1 MQEREEPLPGL
12 LYEARVRQPGL
23 QQQLYPPQ
31 YLQEEHTPSGA
42 LVVRISTN
50 AEEIRQQQ
58 AHHPSQQEGSVSS
71 SASSHTSTSLKNSPL
86 NVIPS
91 VATKE
96 EDIEAQVRQHSTNSR
111 QNLVSRQSSGGRPV
125 TDDVEIVREESQR
138 QIPTNSV
145 DLQRA
150 SSAAS
155 AQQEEQVR
163 QSTGVSTQHQS
174 RISFVTDTPKAQ
186 KRVPTEQEKQEIMQ
200 RHFQKQLQLKERQE
214 LQEQQEQPFVL
225 TEQEQS
231 EIMERYYQ
239 NQQQQY
245 QLQREQQQQQ
255 QEQQTQLPFFDQTA
269 DDRTIKLGLG
279 DFVFYSI
286 LCARAALVSFTT
298 FIAVFIV
305 VLFGLA
311 ITLILLAVYRTALP
325 ALPISIL
332 LGLCFF
338 FATDAAVVPFV
349 TNFGFQIAYS

>member
-1 MQEREEPLPGL
+1 M
-12 LYEARVRQPGL
+12 
-23 QQQLYPPQ
+23 
-31 YLQEEHTPSGA
+31 
-42 LVVRISTN
+42 
-50 AEEIRQQQ
+50 
-58 AHHPSQQEGSVSS
+58 
-71 SASSHTSTSLKNSPL
+71 
-86 NVIPS
+86 
-91 VATKE
+91 
-96 EDIEAQVRQHSTNSR
+96 
-111 QNLVSRQSSGGRPV
+111 
-125 TDDVEIVREESQR
+125 
-138 QIPTNSV
+138 
-145 DLQRA
+145 
-150 SSAAS
+150 
-155 AQQEEQVR
+155 
-163 QSTGVSTQHQS
+163 
-174 RISFVTDTPKAQ
+174 TDTPKAQ